1 MVVWNF
7 LSGVISASRVGGSD
21 SPSSKQHA
29 ALARGTAG
37 KEYSDVLSLN
47 TRYFYSTFTLS
58 VNR

>member
-7 LSGVISASRVGGSD
+7 LGGVINASRVGGSD

-37 KEYSDVLSLN
+37 TEHSDVLSLN
-47 TRYFYSTFTLS
+47 TRNF
-58 VNR
+58 